1 MLVSTLKEEAAFPL
15 PSSPPL
21 PTHAY
26 ARVCVLSLSN
36 KNKSLKKLQAAY
48 KQQNLI

>member
-21 PTHAY
+21 PTH